1 MKQVTDSDALFSQV
15 ACGVHLGYHQGMSQ
29 KATPRKKHPVE
40 FKLRLTV
47 EESTALTKRA
57 DKLGLDKS
65 DVLRTVIRGFDEFE
79 FRASRRT

>member
-1 MKQVTDSDALFSQV
+1 
-15 ACGVHLGYHQGMSQ
+15 MSQ